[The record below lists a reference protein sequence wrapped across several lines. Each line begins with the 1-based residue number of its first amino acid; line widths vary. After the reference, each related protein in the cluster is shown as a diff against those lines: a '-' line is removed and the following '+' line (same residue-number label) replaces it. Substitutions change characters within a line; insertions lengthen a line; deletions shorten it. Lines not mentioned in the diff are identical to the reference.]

1 MLIWTHTLTRIPGSV
16 LQRQLQDSGGP
27 LHDGMKLMRHI
38 IEHKIDGQLRQLFWL
53 HEDSTLEHEYL
64 ILSIFVP
71 GNDQLSWL
79 RMERLGLIGSGGSNA
94 ETKDARL
101 EITLSPRFN
110 DLLNHSDKVI
120 ESVEFDS
127 DPPRL
132 VDLAHFIVILCEEMP
147 EYTLT
152 NHNCWWFAR
161 RIFVVLV
168 RNYLPESPQK
178 QKMIKHTLARFF
190 GYSVDD
196 DRLLLG
202 MLTIYLASTV
212 WPMVKIC
219 LRPDTLKVFGLR
231 TAAMTVLGTEMKVH
245 IRFKKYISSNTS
257 AQRTV
262 QDDTYEG
269 NLPDTIPLKTS

>member
-1 MLIWTHTLTRIPGSV
+1 
-16 LQRQLQDSGGP
+16 
-27 LHDGMKLMRHI
+27 MKLMRHI

-53 HEDSTLEHEYL
+53 HENSTLEHEYL
-64 ILSIFVP
+64 ILSIVVP

-101 EITLSPRFN
+101 EITLSPRYD
-110 DLLNHSDKVI
+110 DLLNHLDEVMK
-120 ESVEFDS
+120 SVEFDS
-127 DPPRL
+127 DPPSL
-132 VDLAHFIVILCEEMP
+132 IDLAHFTVILYEEMP

-168 RNYLPESPQK
+168 RNYLPKSPQK
-178 QKMIKHTLARFF
+178 QQMIKHTLARFL

-196 DRLLLG
+196 DRLLI
-202 MLTIYLASTV
+202 IYLAFMV

-219 LRPDTLKVFGLR
+219 FQPDTLKIFGLPGAPGY
-231 TAAMTVLGTEMKVH
+231 AAMTVLGTEMRVH
-245 IRFKKYISSNTS
+245 VRFKKYISSNTS

-262 QDDTYEG
+262 QDETYAG
-269 NLPDTIPLKTS
+269 NLPDTVHLKTS